1 MSDKKALNIK
11 SFNIDKDKLDL
22 LKDKLKSKGFLFSE
36 SQTNKFLQWRA
47 RKDGICIDT
56 YNTGRIVF
64 QGREAD
70 SFLANNDF
78 WSDTKIFG
86 EEARD
91 LIGIDESG
99 KGDYFGP
106 LVIGAVLVRSR
117 QWKDLAMMG
126 IMDSK
131 SLTDP
136 RISHLSSQIKKTC
149 PHSLVVISPERYNQ
163 LYSKIRNLNRLLAW
177 GHARALENILNHWEA
192 ERALSDQFGD
202 KTFLQSALLKK
213 GKKIELEQRPKAE
226 KNLAVAAASIIA
238 RDEFVKRLK
247 ALGEAY
253 NTVLPKGAGPKI
265 LRVGRDFVQYNGFQA
280 LSQVAK
286 LHFKTTKELIT

>member
-1 MSDKKALNIK
+1 MPEQKDLKIK
-11 SFNIDKDKLDL
+11 SFNMAKDKIDL
-22 LKDKLKSKGFLFSE
+22 LKEKLKSKGFLFSE
-36 SQTNKFLQWRA
+36 TQSNKYLQWRA

-64 QGREAD
+64 QGREVN

-78 WSDTKIFG
+78 WSDVKIFEEEG
-86 EEARD
+86 ED

-106 LVIGAVLVRSR
+106 LVIGAVLVRAK
-117 QWKDLAMMG
+117 QWKNLTMLG
-126 IMDSK
+126 IRDSK
-131 SLTDP
+131 SLSDSL
-136 RISHLSSQIKKTC
+136 ISHLSSKIKKTC
-149 PHSLVVISPERYNQ
+149 PHSLVVISPGRYNQ
-163 LYSKIRNLNRLLAW
+163 LYNKIKNLNRLLAW

-192 ERALSDQFGD
+192 NRALSDQFGD
-202 KTFLQSALLKK
+202 KSFLQSALLKK

-238 RDEFVKRLK
+238 RNEFLKRLT
-247 ALGEAY
+247 AMEATY
-253 NTVLPKGAGPKI
+253 KMEFPKGAGPQI
-265 LRVGRDFVQYNGFQA
+265 LHVGRDFIQRNGFQA

-286 LHFKTTKELIT
+286 LHFKTTKEITA